1 MLSVADI
8 CFDLDKRCQHRQ
20 CQRMFKTP
28 KLVEFESKPA
38 LQEQAADW
46 ISSRLEDALS
56 RRGLAVFMGAGGSTP
71 GPVYERLSHAKLDW
85 SNVIVGLTDERWVD
99 PDHPASNG
107 AMMTRTLLQN
117 NAAIAEYIPMK
128 ADADHPIDAIAEVSD
143 AYLDAQMTDVML
155 IGMGPDAHTL
165 SWFAGAEG
173 YDEAVDPDTVLTV
186 AAIEAIESDVTG
198 PHTTRMTL
206 TLPCISHAR
215 DILLLITGQEKKT
228 VFDTAADTTPIGY
241 LKRAAGSALTIF
253 YAP

>member
-1 MLSVADI
+1 MS
-8 CFDLDKRCQHRQ
+8 
-20 CQRMFKTP
+20 KTTQ
-28 KLVEFESKPA
+28 LVEFESKA
-38 LQEQAADW
+38 DLQEQAADW
-46 ISSRLEDALS
+46 IAARLEDAIS

-71 GPVYERLSHAKLDW
+71 GPVYERLSAVELDW
-85 SNVIVGLTDERWVD
+85 ASVIVGLTDERWVE
-99 PDHPASNG
+99 PEHPASNG

-117 NAAIAEYIPMK
+117 HAADAEYIPMK
-128 ADADHPIDAIAEVSD
+128 TDADHPLDAVTEVSES
-143 AYLDAQMTDVML
+143 YLDAQMTDVML

-173 YDEAVDPDTVLTV
+173 YDEATDPETVLTV

-215 DILLLITGQEKKT
+215 EILLLITGLEKRA
-228 VFDTAADTTPIGY
+228 VFEAADETTPIGL